1 MSSTTTMKKNKEPG
15 VEEDATTVVLR
26 RREVKAGPP
35 PSKSAP
41 TLTSPYS
48 FMRRSC
54 TFVAES
60 SLGLRKSAS
69 RTTSGGQAVGIRTS
83 LKETTSAAA
92 TAPQKVVKDRR
103 NLALQVRQKKD
114 MLEENVNGE
123 SRANGRLD
131 EGVGGGGR
139 MSRLVGGLRA
149 WSSTEDVRS
158 FFGRTVSVIKQQPV
172 SRKVKQ
178 AFTPTTRPSSSH
190 PDSAKTTSAKS
201 NNIKNT
207 TTTTSSSRKQPSK
220 VKSTRPV
227 DHKTDKQPAKTQ
239 AGKFQFGKAGA
250 GKSKTFSP
258 SPAPAPSPGQTNPR

>member
-1 MSSTTTMKKNKEPG
+1 MKKNKEPG
-15 VEEDATTVVLR
+15 VGEEDATTVVLR
-26 RREVKAGPP
+26 RRDVKAGPP

-69 RTTSGGQAVGIRTS
+69 RTTSGGPAVGIRTS
-83 LKETTSAAA
+83 LKEPTSLAA
-92 TAPQKVVKDRR
+92 APQKVVKDRR

-114 MLEENVNGE
+114 MLEETVNGE
-123 SRANGRLD
+123 SRANGRLE

-149 WSSTEDVRS
+149 WNSTEDVRS

-178 AFTPTTRPSSSH
+178 AFTPTTRPSNSRL
-190 PDSAKTTSAKS
+190 DSTKTTSAKS
-201 NNIKNT
+201 NNKKNT
-207 TTTTSSSRKQPSK
+207 TTTTTAAAPSSRTQPSK

-227 DHKTDKQPAKTQ
+227 DQKTEKQPTKTQ
-239 AGKFQFGKAGA
+239 ASKFQFGKAGA
-250 GKSKTFSP
+250 GKRKTSSP
-258 SPAPAPSPGQTNPR
+258 SLASTPDSNQSNAR